1 MFVIQDPTN
10 EQSHYL
16 LESLLDA
23 FHEAEKVAGAFAYAS
38 SAGVR
43 LLTED
48 EAFQEVARNH
58 SVDLVV
64 GIDAVTNNRA
74 LDSLAKVSRDYPNVQ
89 VRAFLNPRP
98 EALFHPKFYWTKNR
112 TGGHL
117 ITGSGNL
124 TEAGLLGNWEAY
136 SVEQLDEAGTALVES
151 TWNNWTANHQASL
164 LPLDNADVRR
174 LAGANN
180 ILAREGDLPTLVAT
194 PTPAAP
200 EEEPVTTQL
209 MARTAVALVAE
220 IPKSGDRWNQVN
232 FQLDDYE
239 NFFGARKEGTN
250 RRMIFRHVNSDGTM
264 DMWEP
269 NRPPVTVSSSNFRF
283 ELAAAAGIPYP
294 TTGRPIGVYVR
305 VVGRAFFYRLIL
317 PEDAEYAAVGNLL
330 QRHVGSPGSNMR
342 SIRMTVA
349 ELRQEWP
356 NSPFWKLP
364 ATD

>member
-38 SAGVR
+38 SAGVH

-48 EAFQEVARNH
+48 NAFQEVARNH

-64 GIDAVTNNRA
+64 GIDAVTNDRA
-74 LDSLAKVSRDYPNVQ
+74 LDSLTQVCEEYPNVQ
-89 VRAFLNPRP
+89 VRAFFNPRP
-98 EALFHPKFYWTKNR
+98 EALFHPKFCWTKNR
-112 TGGHL
+112 NGGHL

-136 SVEQLDEAGTALVES
+136 SVQQLDESGTALVES

-164 LPLDNADVRR
+164 LPLDDADVRNR
-174 LAGANN
+174 ASANN

-194 PTPAAP
+194 PTPPAP

-209 MARTAVALVAE
+209 MPPTAVVLVAE
-220 IPKSGDRWNQVN
+220 LPKNRPGQAN
-232 FQLDDYE
+232 FHLDDYV
-239 NFFGARKEGTN
+239 NYFGVQKRIARLV
-250 RRMIFRHVNSDGTM
+250 IFRHVNADGTM
-264 DMWEP
+264 DEYE
-269 NRPPVTVSSSNFRF
+269 RDRRAVIAKSGNFRF
-283 ELAAAAGIPYP
+283 ELAASSRVAYP
-294 TTGRPIGVYVR
+294 NHGRPIAVFVR
-305 VVGRAFFYRLIL
+305 MGPRTFLYRYLL
-317 PEDAEYAAVGNLL
+317 PEDPEYLTVTGLLEQRAGTASRPMRAV
-330 QRHVGSPGSNMR
+330 
-342 SIRMTVA
+342 RMTVA